1 MTDIERA
8 ETYIGIFIN
17 VGEKWRSYAPV
28 DGTVR
33 GDAVHLGD
41 VVMADQQDGTWTLAS
56 PGRKT
61 MRYAKAAAA
70 VSR

>member
-17 VGEKWRSYAPV
+17 VGEKWRGYVPV

-33 GDAVHLGD
+33 GDAVHIGEVTMTD
-41 VVMADQQDGTWTLAS
+41 RRDGTWTLAA
-56 PGRKT
+56 PGQKT
-61 MRYAKAAAA
+61 MRYAKAAAG

>member
-17 VGEKWRSYAPV
+17 VGDKWRSYVPV
-28 DGTVR
+28 DGNVR
-33 GDAVHLGD
+33 GDAVHLGE
-41 VVMADQQDGTWTLAS
+41 VTMTAGGDGTWTLAA

-61 MRYAKAAAA
+61 MRYAKAAAE